1 LLLFGEYRQMQRSEQ
16 GSSSSSRSAAKL
28 VEETG
33 RLDSANVISHKRTHR
48 PTNYAAL
55 SREVPFILRCLVP
68 MLVAAAVDSC
78 VVISLDV
85 R

>member
-33 RLDSANVISHKRTHR
+33 RLDSTNVINHKRTHR

-55 SREVPFILRCLVP
+55 SREVIFLLRCVIPCL
-68 MLVAAAVDSC
+68 LLLRLTAAS
-78 VVISLDV
+78 
-85 R
+85 